1 MSATTTT
8 NNNTTTTTSLQS
20 LQTEIVELRI
30 IVKDQT
36 EQLKRNETMIAQL
49 VNTLH
54 GSDVS
59 PTFVK
64 NTANDYFDKED
75 DDEYYSN
82 EESDDDDDD
91 EDEDDDDDDEDDDE
105 ENELRNY
112 SYEKRLDYLEKFVF
126 ELEQKFTEMEK
137 RHQETRK

>member
-1 MSATTTT
+1 MSATTT
-8 NNNTTTTTSLQS
+8 NNNTTTTSLQS

-59 PTFVK
+59 PTFGK
-64 NTANDYFDKED
+64 NTVNDYFDKED

-82 EESDDDDDD
+82 EESDDDD
-91 EDEDDDDDDEDDDE
+91 EDVDDDDDNDDDE

-137 RHQETRK
+137 RHQENRK